1 MFRDP
6 QLVSANRIMLTNI
19 KRLLAHEDRQQGR
32 ELIAQDEIASFT
44 QPVVILGDPGL
55 GKSMLTRALGEEPG
69 MRCVRAGTF
78 KRTTKPD
85 SLIGEGE
92 RIIVD
97 GLDEIASAAPG
108 SAVDSVLEKL
118 SMMDKPSFILSCRE
132 ADWMGA
138 VDRIKIEDDYGGAP
152 VLLHLQPF
160 AREDA
165 IVFLSREFP
174 EGRCRNSIGSPC
186 GSRDRGSLRESADGS
201 PARRN
206 CASRWPAS
214 RNPRP
219 AFRSC
224 LPGHARGA
232 KSTATTMLRTSRRA
246 RKNCCWRLVRSA
258 LHNCCATAS
267 ARTWV
272 RSGRHPTVL

>member
-1 MFRDP
+1 M
-6 QLVSANRIMLTNI
+6 STNI
-19 KRLLAHEDRQQGR
+19 KRLLAYNDPEHGR

-69 MRCVRAGTF
+69 MRYVRAGTF
-78 KRTTKPD
+78 KRTAKPD
-85 SLIGEGE
+85 SLIVEGE
-92 RIIVD
+92 RIIID

-108 SAVDSVLEKL
+108 SAVDSVLEML

-138 VDRIKIEDDYGGAP
+138 ADRIKIEDDYGAAP

-174 EGRCRNSIGSPC
+174 EVDAETVLDHLA
-186 GSRDRGSLRESADGS
+186 DRGIEALYGNPLTLRLLGEVAQADGQ
-201 PARRN
+201 RCCQLN
-206 CASRWPAS
+206 EG
-214 RNPRP
+214 
-219 AFRSC
+219 RSQ
-224 LPGHARGA
+224 L
-232 KSTATTMLRTSRRA
+232 
-246 RKNCCWRLVRSA
+246 NV
-258 LHNCCATAS
+258 
-267 ARTWV
+267 
-272 RSGRHPTVL
+272 